1 METVV
6 FVPPCNELEDA
17 ADAAT
22 VMIVDAAASETLS
35 TRTLNALL
43 AARSRLLAHGGL
55 MAVVASPRNRRR
67 FGLLG
72 LDRRFVLAANR
83 RQALELL
90 GVADSRRLATSPFDQ
105 HRARAA

>member
-6 FVPPCNELEDA
+6 FVPRCTELA
-17 ADAAT
+17 QAT
-22 VMIVDAAASETLS
+22 DEATAMVVDVGASDSMS

-43 AARSRLLAHGGL
+43 AARSRLLLRGGRI
-55 MAVVASPRNRRR
+55 AVVLSPRQRRR
-67 FGLLG
+67 FGLLS
-72 LDRRFVLAANR
+72 LDRRFLLAADR

-90 GVADSRRLATSPFDQ
+90 GLVDDGQ